1 MTSLATISTWRARWA
16 LLVAL
21 LAGGV
26 LHVHGAVMPIATDAP
41 GGGAGLRSGLL
52 VPAMEGVAGEWVG
65 HTSTGGRVALVLRVD
80 HGVVEGDATLEG
92 VVPEGKS
99 GPRPLVG
106 PTVSG
111 RTIAFAVQPG
121 PCAKSLALGVVTF
134 MSAERAQLDLH
145 AGSSPITVRLNKV
158 G

>member
-1 MTSLATISTWRARWA
+1 MSLATISTWRARWA
-16 LLVAL
+16 LLVAV

-26 LHVHGAVMPIATDAP
+26 LHVDGAVLPLATDAL

-52 VPAMEGVAGEWVG
+52 SPAMNGVAGQWVG
-65 HTSTGGRVALVLRVD
+65 RTSTGGRISLILRVER
-80 HGVVEGDATLEG
+80 GAVEGDAMLDG

-99 GPRPLVG
+99 GPRPLVT

-111 RTIAFAVQPG
+111 RTMAFAVQPG
-121 PCAKSLALGVVTF
+121 PCAKSLARGVVTF
-134 MSAERAQLDLH
+134 MSAELAELALH
-145 AGSSPITVRLNKV
+145 AGPSPIRIRLSKV

>member
-16 LLVAL
+16 LLVAV

-26 LHVHGAVMPIATDAP
+26 LHVDGAVLPLATDVL

-52 VPAMEGVAGEWVG
+52 GPAMDGVAGEWVG
-65 HTSTGGRVALVLRVD
+65 HTSAGGRVAIVLRVD
-80 HGVVEGDATLEG
+80 HGAVEGDATLDG
-92 VVPEGKS
+92 VVPESKS
-99 GPRPLVG
+99 GPRPLVT

-111 RTIAFAVQPG
+111 RTMAFAVQPG
-121 PCAKSLALGVVTF
+121 PCAKSLARGVVTF
-134 MSAERAQLDLH
+134 MSEERAQLDLH
-145 AGSSPITVRLNKV
+145 AGTSLITVRLDKV